1 MMRFFKII
9 LIFFFYFY
17 ASNYLYANFENKI
30 VVKIGKEIITEF
42 EIKNR
47 ILSSLILSNQNVSQK
62 NINKIKKQ
70 TLNSLILHKIKKTE
84 LSKYDF
90 KNSQQEINLY
100 LNQIAFNNITE
111 LKNKFEDYGIDY
123 DLFLEETKVKLE
135 WQKFIYNFYEKKIE
149 INENDIKNEIEKILK
164 KQKEIEEY
172 NIYEIEI
179 LINNNE
185 EDKILI
191 SGLSDQ
197 IKTLGFEDAAQ
208 KFSVSSSSANKGNLG
223 WVNSKSLSRPIS
235 KIVSQLKIGDVSN
248 PIKRQNS
255 VLFLK
260 LANKRKVDFKEL
272 DFEDMKNKLINQKK
286 NELFNLYSSSHLSKL
301 KNSTFIEY
309 Q

>member
-1 MMRFFKII
+1 MRFYKII
-9 LIFFFYFY
+9 LIIFPYFYF
-17 ASNYLYANFENKI
+17 SNFLYANIENKI

-42 EIKNR
+42 EIKNK
-47 ILSSLILSNQNVSQK
+47 ILSSLILSNQNITQQ

-70 TLNSLILHKIKKTE
+70 TLNSLILHKIKKIE
-84 LSKYDF
+84 LSKHDF
-90 KNSQQEINLY
+90 KNSQQEVNLY
-100 LNQIAFNNITE
+100 LNQITSNNISE

-123 DLFLEETKVKLE
+123 DLFLEETKVQLK

-149 INENDIKNEIEKILK
+149 INENDIKKEIEKILE

-185 EDKILI
+185 KDKILI
-191 SGLSDQ
+191 SDLSDQ
-197 IKTLGFEDAAQ
+197 IKSLGFEDAAQ
-208 KFSVSSSSANKGNLG
+208 KFSVSSSNVNKGNLG
-223 WVNSKSLSRPIS
+223 WVNSKSLSKPIH
-235 KIVSQLKIGDVSN
+235 KIISQLKIGSISG

-260 LANKRKVDFKEL
+260 LADKRKVNFKEL
-272 DFEDMKNKLINQKK
+272 NLEDTKIKLINQKK
-286 NELFNLYSSSHLSKL
+286 NDLFKLYSSSHLSKL